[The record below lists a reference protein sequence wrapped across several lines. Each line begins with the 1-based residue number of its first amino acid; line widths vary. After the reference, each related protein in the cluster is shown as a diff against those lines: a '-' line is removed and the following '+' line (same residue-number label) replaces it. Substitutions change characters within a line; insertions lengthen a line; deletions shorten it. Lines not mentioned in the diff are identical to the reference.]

1 MVAKSYQSLE
11 ILGEPFVSNGR
22 WYVNVLTKKGTPKQV
37 RWYSEKEYQRMYPD
51 EKAQTDTIIRINQKK
66 ILGFEK
72 GYITIFKGNTYEE
85 KEYFQM
91 SSARYCKFWGWY
103 FISTEEIPDDL
114 PEDVEPIR
122 LPWELVGQ
130 EDNTLKPDDQVRVAV
145 ESLIYDDDDS
155 VFIGEIG
162 ERLELVLTVEKAIPL
177 EGYYGV
183 STCYTMRDYDG
194 NCFVWITSSTKVRLE
209 VEKEYHIR
217 GTVKEHKTY
226 KRQKQTI
233 LSRCVL
239 ID

>member
-1 MVAKSYQSLE
+1 
-11 ILGEPFVSNGR
+11 
-22 WYVNVLTKKGTPKQV
+22 
-37 RWYSEKEYQRMYPD
+37 MYPD
-51 EKAQTDTIIRINQKK
+51 EKVQTDNIIRINQKK

-103 FISTEEIPDDL
+103 FISTEKIPDDL

-130 EDNTLKPDDQVRVAV
+130 EDNTLKPDDQVRIAV

-162 ERLELVLTVEKAIPL
+162 ERLELILTVEKAIL
-177 EGYYGV
+177 
-183 STCYTMRDYDG
+183 
-194 NCFVWITSSTKVRLE
+194 WITSSTKVRLE

>member
-51 EKAQTDTIIRINQKK
+51 EKAQTDNIIRINQKK

-122 LPWELVGQ
+122 IPWE
-130 EDNTLKPDDQVRVAV
+130 
-145 ESLIYDDDDS
+145 
-155 VFIGEIG
+155 
-162 ERLELVLTVEKAIPL
+162 
-177 EGYYGV
+177 
-183 STCYTMRDYDG
+183 
-194 NCFVWITSSTKVRLE
+194 
-209 VEKEYHIR
+209 
-217 GTVKEHKTY
+217 
-226 KRQKQTI
+226 
-233 LSRCVL
+233 
-239 ID
+239 

>member
-51 EKAQTDTIIRINQKK
+51 EKVQTDSIIRINQKK

-130 EDNTLKPDDQVRVAV
+130 EDNTLKSDDQVRIAV

-177 EGYYGV
+177 EGYYGN
-183 STCYTMRDYDG
+183 STMHVMRDYDG
-194 NCFVWITSSTKVRLE
+194 NCFIWTTAAKSWEPETEHHLV
-209 VEKEYHIR
+209 

-226 KRQKQTI
+226 RNVKQTI
-233 LSRCVL
+233 LTRCREL
-239 ID
+239 TD